1 MCKELVKVQGVKL
14 ISHIHYASTI
24 SQQYSQMYNTQFT
37 GKENEASDKIQM
49 TQCIAMG
56 TPAWAPNSTH
66 WSPNHSPA
74 VHHAALLFPPLGTA
88 AHSYLFLHV
97 LKSTE
102 NKKIMKWSVIQ
113 NEVSLSPFL
122 YPPTKASERE
132 PFGYLFL
139 TFRFFPYSGLGI

>member
-1 MCKELVKVQGVKL
+1 MPAQSLNNTLRCIILNLQVKKMKPL
-14 ISHIHYASTI
+14 TR
-24 SQQYSQMYNTQFT
+24 YSPFS
-37 GKENEASDKIQM
+37 KM

-102 NKKIMKWSVIQ
+102 NQKIMK
-113 NEVSLSPFL
+113 
-122 YPPTKASERE
+122 
-132 PFGYLFL
+132 
-139 TFRFFPYSGLGI
+139 